1 MEMDGCPT
9 SGNMHCNLKKDDEK
23 NVTFAQGC
31 SSATTKK
38 GWPVVP
44 NAKPTMDANASQ
56 ANTVACNPWEKST
69 LDTTSKDGLH
79 MHMAEGKK
87 IYARCSFKQDFEVT
101 KAKQGNV

>member
-9 SGNMHCNLKKDDEK
+9 SGNMHCNLNKDDE
-23 NVTFAQGC
+23 NVTFAQWC
-31 SSATTKK
+31 SDTMK
-38 GWPVVP
+38 GEWPAVP
-44 NAKPTMDANASQ
+44 NATNEMAGNASQ